1 MNLWTLPRLLGLALG
16 VCLFLL
22 LLASKASAIEPNSPL
37 FSQDTGVSTAKDAS
51 KPLALP
57 EEKPNPSPGVFS
69 TLLRLFLALALT
81 IGLIFAT
88 IWGLKIVWE
97 KRGWNN
103 LAEEGKPIKVL
114 TSTYL
119 APRKSIHLVEVGKR
133 ILVLGVGNDEINCLD
148 VIQEPEEVESLRSAS
163 SQQGFP
169 KIFDRVLRKNET
181 ADGEA
186 EAQKI
191 IRESSQLVGGYVE
204 KLKKISTKKK
214 TETES
219 VDKKT

>member
-1 MNLWTLPRLLGLALG
+1 MTRSTHVNPLNLPRALGLALG
-16 VCLFLL
+16 VCLFLSFL
-22 LLASKASAIEPNSPL
+22 TAEVSAVEPNSPL
-37 FSQDTGVSTAKDAS
+37 FSQNSNVSAAKDGNQ
-51 KPLALP
+51 PLALP

-69 TLLRLFLALALT
+69 TLIRLFLALGLT
-81 IGLIFAT
+81 IGLIFT
-88 IWGLKIVWE
+88 TVWGLKIVWE

-103 LAEEGKPIKVL
+103 LTEEGKPVKVL

-119 APRKSIHLVEVGKR
+119 APRKSIHLVEVGNR
-133 ILVLGVGNDEINCLD
+133 ILVLGVGNNEVNCLD

-186 EAQKI
+186 ETRKI
-191 IRESSQLVGGYVE
+191 I
-204 KLKKISTKKK
+204 
-214 TETES
+214 
-219 VDKKT
+219 